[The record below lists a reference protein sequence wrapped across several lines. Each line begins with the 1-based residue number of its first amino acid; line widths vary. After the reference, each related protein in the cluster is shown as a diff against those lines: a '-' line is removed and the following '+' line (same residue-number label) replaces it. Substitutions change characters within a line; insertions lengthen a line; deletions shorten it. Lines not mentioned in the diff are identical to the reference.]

1 MRYDKENNRVSVSA
15 REIAAY
21 TLLPSGGAPLDP
33 ETLPISPPDPAALA
47 SLGLGAPVAI
57 THPFAACDY
66 NFLMTGECSALAS
79 EGRRR
84 VLTLAVTVHG
94 KVDEIDTRTRR
105 LARTE
110 GHLLA
115 YAAMQREGGVPH
127 LTLLYIG
134 SGGELLREEETLTR
148 RRLESFFERV
158 TTSFA
163 LIAGNELDR
172 KTRRLPAM
180 SALAFPYRERRL
192 GQEELMHDVYHTVTH
207 RSRLFASAPTGIGK
221 TVSTLYPAVRAMGAG
236 HCDKV
241 FYLTAKATAARM
253 AGETAALLGKGGAL
267 RAVMLASKE
276 RICPR
281 HGRPCREGAPCENSK
296 AGGRLER
303 ATAELWALDAPLITP
318 DEIGAAAA
326 RHGVCPHELSLSYSQ
341 LADVVICDYN
351 YLFDPAVRLARYFV
365 RGGRW
370 CFLIDE
376 AHNLPERIRD
386 TYTVSL
392 SEGAIAA
399 LTIPTEGALPDFFAE
414 AEGARREL
422 LSYFAARLAPL
433 ADERDT
439 DAGLPRGVRR
449 TLPEGLLP
457 SLFDLAAPLERI
469 VREGRGIAQEIRAPI
484 RRFYYELKTIL
495 DILELYDEGFRLE
508 VSRNENGEITF
519 RTLCLD
525 TAGIARRCLADGE
538 SAVLFSATLSPM
550 EYYRTLLGGD
560 AASPTLELPSPFE
573 RDNLAVCVMD
583 KLSTRYADRDAT
595 LAEVA
600 AAVLATAR
608 ARRGNYMV
616 FCPSFAYA
624 ERLADALRGAKDLR
638 LLCQGRHMSAAD
650 RTAFLAELE
659 RPELPPVLAVCVLG
673 GIFSEGVD
681 LAGDRL
687 IGAVIVG
694 VGLGTP
700 EPLREQ
706 IADYFQEKNE
716 SGREYAYL
724 YPGMNRILQAAGRVI
739 RAEGDVGAVV
749 LIDDRYATPFYR
761 SLLPPHW
768 RGLTYCGN
776 VRSLAECLRRFWAAH
791 PEGGEA

>member
-1 MRYDKENNRVSVSA
+1 MEYDAKNKLVCVSA
-15 REIAAY
+15 REMTAY
-21 TLLPSGGAPLDP
+21 TLLHGGGAPLREEDAPIGTPTP
-33 ETLPISPPDPAALA
+33 EALAALGFHA
-47 SLGLGAPVAI
+47 PLLLSL
-57 THPFAACDY
+57 PFAACGYD
-66 NFLMTGECSALAS
+66 FLMTGACTALTR

-84 VLTLAVTVHG
+84 VLSVVVSVGGSAV
-94 KVDEIDTRTRR
+94 DIDARTRR
-105 LARTE
+105 FARTE
-110 GHLLA
+110 AYLLA
-115 YAAMQREGGVPH
+115 AAVLHTEGGVPH
-127 LTLLYIG
+127 LSLTYTDKN
-134 SGGELLREEETLTR
+134 GGTCREEETLTR
-148 RRLESFFERV
+148 RRLEGFLERI

-180 SALAFPYRERRL
+180 RALAFPYRERRL
-192 GQEELMHDVYHTVTH
+192 GQEELMRDVFYTVTH
-207 RSRLFASAPTGIGK
+207 GKRLYASAPTGIGK
-221 TVSTLYPAVRAMGAG
+221 TISTLYPAVRAMGEG

-253 AGETAALLGKGGAL
+253 AGETAALLGKDGAL
-267 RAVMLASKE
+267 RTVMLASKE

-281 HGRPCREGAPCENSK
+281 HGKPCHEGTPCGNSK
-296 AGGRLER
+296 GGARLER
-303 ATAELWALDAPLITP
+303 ATADLLALQLPLITP
-318 DEIGAAAA
+318 DEIGAAAL
-326 RHGVCPHELSLSYSQ
+326 RHGVCPHELSLSYS
-341 LADVVICDYN
+341 LLSDVVICDYN

-392 SEGAIAA
+392 TEGEIAA
-399 LTIPTEGALPDFFAE
+399 LPIPSGETRPDVIREAE
-414 AEGARREL
+414 AARGEL
-422 LSYFAARLAPL
+422 LSYFHAYLAPL
-433 ADERDT
+433 ADERDA
-439 DAGLPRGVRR
+439 DAGLARGMRR
-449 TLPEGLLP
+449 TLPEGLIPALTA
-457 SLFDLAAPLERI
+457 LALPLEHT
-469 VREGRGIAQEIRAPI
+469 VREGRSLAPEIRTPL

-495 DILELYDEGFRLE
+495 DILECYDEGFRLE
-508 VSRNENGEITF
+508 VTRGEGGITF

-525 TAGIARRCLADGE
+525 TSGIAARCLADGAA
-538 SAVLFSATLSPM
+538 AVLFSATLSPM

-560 AASPTLELPSPFE
+560 ATSPTTELPSPFE

-583 KLSTRYADRDAT
+583 KVSTRFADRDAT
-595 LAEVA
+595 LTEVA
-600 AAVLATAR
+600 AAVLTTAR

-624 ERLADALRGAKDLR
+624 ERLGHALGNPPDMRV
-638 LLCQGRHMSAAD
+638 LLQGRQMKAAD
-650 RTAFLAELE
+650 RAAFLAEFDRQE
-659 RPELPPVLAVCVLG
+659 IPPVLALCVLG

-681 LAGDRL
+681 LAGRQL
-687 IGAVIVG
+687 IGAVIIG

-700 EPLREQ
+700 EPLRGE
-706 IADYFQEKNE
+706 IAAYFQEKSEN
-716 SGREYAYL
+716 GREYAYL

-739 RAEGDVGAVV
+739 RAEGDVGTVV

-791 PEGGEA
+791 PEDEA